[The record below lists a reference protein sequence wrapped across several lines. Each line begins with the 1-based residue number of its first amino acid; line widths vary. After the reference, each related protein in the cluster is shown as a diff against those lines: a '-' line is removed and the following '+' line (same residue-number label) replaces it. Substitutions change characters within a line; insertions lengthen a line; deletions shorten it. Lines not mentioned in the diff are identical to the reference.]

1 MAISTNEIKEIAQNF
16 FHESPEQRAN
26 QCGRMTSIMEMELED
41 HPNIHTPPTRQ
52 TGVITN
58 GSDRVGHMFVTLP
71 ENEVSDVENGPVIV
85 DVTIQQFCKD
95 NYDSNRVELE
105 VESIITIPEDVGIFT
120 PDDDAFD
127 LYEF

>member
-1 MAISTNEIKEIAQNF
+1 MAISTDEIKEIAQNF

-41 HPNIHTPPTRQ
+41 HAAVKTPPTRQ

-58 GSDRVGHMFVTLP
+58 GSERVGHMFVTLP
-71 ENEVSDVENGPVIV
+71 ASEVTDAESGPVII
-85 DVTIQQFCKD
+85 DVTVQQFCKQ
-95 NYDSNRVELE
+95 NYEQGLVEAE
-105 VESIITIPEDVGIFT
+105 IESLIDIPADVGVFT
-120 PDDDAFD
+120 PTDDAFD